1 MKLKGHRNRDGGP
14 SKCLPNYLPWT
25 ASERGAALIL
35 TLIFVALLTGMV
47 IAFYATMRV
56 EQRAS
61 HAYANTQRAKM
72 VSQGAVSHG
81 IELLRANI
89 PEPALISES
98 AEVAAGELWVTNP
111 GRLTVVRE
119 DGSET
124 IVPLH
129 TGAADQSPNETDDPD
144 VYSVDLNEPLPGRK
158 DPPIATAMDANGRP
172 NLDIDAPPM
181 RVKWVPVLERPAETA
196 SEENQISGRY
206 AFWMDDESSKI
217 NFNVALGKPSRRDE
231 DPQGFWQQYDMGMMT
246 PLFTSGVG
254 DVEFNENSKDRE
266 WALGR
271 PRSVNL
277 DVLFDDASLLDTD
290 ALLAHAWLRGFAR
303 YPESILQFV
312 DLPDN
317 QKREWF
323 TGNRYNL
330 TFYSRSPEF
339 NVFGK
344 PRLFTTNIPLSL
356 EAGPMYQM
364 PFVYNGPEVEDPDFD
379 ISGVLHLNTL
389 MGSMGFTHGVQNEDG
404 RRELAGNVVNR
415 AQFEMLK
422 RYMTRKWPGYDASFV
437 DKYGE
442 RECYQMALSMLLMA
456 RMATTTMSNANRN
469 TGRNNFSRDYAFRTS
484 STIYSPPNGERT
496 WWRPERHYW
505 PIKLNSN
512 EDKSSAV
519 ESTEDADIV
528 PMLPQHPGPYITEV
542 LLTFQV
548 IRDSKSGKKK
558 VRFRYSAE
566 YYMPDL
572 GPEVFLKYFPAKVD
586 YLRIEPTAVRPE
598 GMPDFYELGPPNP
611 DAMTRPK
618 RRNDQDWNF
627 QYRRMR
633 RDANGDPIL
642 NQNGKPRYA
651 LDKLSLGNLRISPN
665 RNIKLVSRNSTNY
678 GMGKNKGTERK
689 VVTSPWR
696 YLGKFGDFLPHTRDR
711 FENETGGNH
720 AEDEALLIDSDTG
733 LLKFDVKLRLGMG
746 ILNDSKRTVQ
756 MIPLGETSEPEHV
769 LEADFELD
777 TRFTDGPK
785 TVSWQISDPRL
796 SWHKESWIL
805 DTESEGTPGE
815 PNAIGGEALEPDD
828 DSSEKS
834 KMRYFQRGPGQ
845 VKSMEADS
853 PRAFP
858 LNRPDEYNSRSRITS
873 KGYWSVLHTGIQG
886 NPDQNEP
893 PTPWRTLD
901 LGGGESNDSG
911 PPDYLLLDLI
921 GATYP
926 MQHDQWRINSTLPD
940 EFSTVS
946 FMNSTAGQVNLN
958 SKVYPDDSPYFM
970 PPERSLP
977 LEAVFKHLRTDE
989 EVRRLVDA
997 INDRQES
1004 EPFLYVGELAEVDG
1018 YLRNDDGATQFQNEE
1033 LLRNMMGSLATN
1045 SNTFGLWGV
1054 AQVVQKIPGHSE
1066 WGEFEDGDRVLAEK
1080 RFHAVI
1086 ERYIWPGNDGVPGNA
1101 HVNSSGEWDRIAL
1114 QAAEIPFDGAITDT
1128 LFQLPG
1134 SPPLL
1139 KPENSKRLRLD
1150 RKGTY
1155 PVFDGPQKV
1164 EMDRFVSGA
1173 LGKVLWEESS
1183 LEVAYNP
1190 PQPVIKY
1197 RVVYFR
1203 YLDE

>member
-1 MKLKGHRNRDGGP
+1 VKFRYRKATGRNRR
-14 SKCLPNYLPWT
+14 K
-25 ASERGAALIL
+25 GAALIL
-35 TLIFVALLTGMV
+35 TLIFVALLTAMV
-47 IAFYATMRV
+47 VAFFATMRV

-89 PEPALISES
+89 PDPALISES
-98 AEVAAGELWVTNP
+98 AEVAPGEVWITNP
-111 GRLTVVRE
+111 GRLMVVGE
-119 DGSET
+119 NGDEK

-129 TGAADQSPNETDDPD
+129 TGAADRSPNETGDPD
-144 VYSVDLNEPLPGRK
+144 VYSVDLNEPLPGRT
-158 DPPIATAMDANGRP
+158 DPPIATAVSSDGRP
-172 NLDIDAPPM
+172 DLKGDAPPM
-181 RVKWVPVLERPAETA
+181 RVKWVSVLEQPDKTAAED
-196 SEENQISGRY
+196 NQISGRY

-217 NFNVALGKPSRRDE
+217 NFNVALGKPSREDV
-231 DPQGFWQQYDMGMMT
+231 DPQGFWEQYDMGMMT
-246 PLFTSGVG
+246 PLFTSGAG

-277 DVLFDDASLLDTD
+277 DVLFDDPSVLDVD

-323 TGNRYNL
+323 TGQRYNL

-339 NVFGK
+339 NAFGK

-364 PFVYNGPEVEDPDFD
+364 PFVYNGPEVPEPDFD

-389 MGSMGFTHGVQNEDG
+389 MGSMGFNHRVKNEDG
-404 RRELAGNVVNR
+404 RMEHAGNVVNR

-422 RYMTRKWPGYDASFV
+422 RYMTRKWPGYDESFV

-456 RMATTTMSNANRN
+456 RMATTEMSNANKN
-469 TGRNNFSRDYAFRTS
+469 TRRSFSHDWALRTT
-484 STIYSPPNGERT
+484 STIYSPPNGERK
-496 WWRPERHYW
+496 WSIPERHYW
-505 PIKLNSN
+505 PIKLNNDSN
-512 EDKSSAV
+512 VSEEEDI
-519 ESTEDADIV
+519 TEDDNIV
-528 PMLPQHPGPYITEV
+528 PMLPQHPGPFITEV
-542 LLTFQV
+542 RMTFV
-548 IRDSKSGKKK
+548 VEPSRNATKKR
-558 VRFRYSAE
+558 VRFKYEVE

-572 GPEVFLKYFPAKVD
+572 GPEVFLEFFPAKVD

-611 DAMTRPK
+611 HAIARPTVK
-618 RRNDQDWNF
+618 GDQDWNF
-627 QYRRMR
+627 QF
-633 RDANGDPIL
+633 DE
-642 NQNGKPRYA
+642 KH
-651 LDKLSLGNLRISPN
+651 KWSLGDLKVKPDKNF
-665 RNIKLVSRNSTNY
+665 KLVSRNSTIH
-678 GMGKNKGTERK
+678 GKVEGEER
-689 VVTSPWR
+689 VVERIVFPSEWA
-696 YLGKFGDFLPHTRDR
+696 YLGEFGDFLIPNRRSHKKS
-711 FENETGGNH
+711 
-720 AEDEALLIDSDTG
+720 ALLIDSDTG
-733 LLKFDVKLRLGMG
+733 ELVFDVKWRLGMG
-746 ILNDSKRTVQ
+746 IKLPVNMRSANRRPVQ
-756 MIPLGETSEPEHV
+756 MIPLGESNDPEHV
-769 LEADFELD
+769 LEAQFKLD
-777 TRFTDGPK
+777 PRIPGDDKK

-796 SWHKESWIL
+796 SWHKDSWIL
-805 DTESEGTPGE
+805 DDEDEGTPNA
-815 PNAIGGEALEPDD
+815 PNAIGGVPLEPND
-828 DSSEKS
+828 DSTEKS
-834 KMRYFQRGPGQ
+834 KMRYFQRGPGR
-845 VKSMEADS
+845 VKDVEGESGRTFS
-853 PRAFP
+853 

-873 KGYWSVLHTGIQG
+873 KGYWSMLHTGIQG

-893 PTPWRTLD
+893 PTPWQTLD

-958 SKVYPDDSPYFM
+958 SKIYPDDSPYFS
-970 PPERSLP
+970 PPDRTLP
-977 LEAVFKHLRTDE
+977 LEAVFKHLRSDG
-989 EVRRLVDA
+989 EVKQLVKE
-997 INDRQES
+997 INQRQDN
-1004 EPFLYVGELAEVDG
+1004 EPFLYVGELAEVPG
-1018 YLRNDDGATQFQNEE
+1018 YQRKEADTTQFENEE
-1033 LLRNMMGSLATN
+1033 LLRNMMGSLTTN
-1045 SNTFGLWGV
+1045 SNTFGLWGA
-1054 AQVVQKIPGHSE
+1054 AQVVQKIPGHNK

-1080 RFHAVI
+1080 RFHAII

-1101 HVNSSGEWDRIAL
+1101 HVNTSGEWDRIA
-1114 QAAEIPFDGAITDT
+1114 QQRAEIPFDGSLTDT
-1128 LFQLPG
+1128 LFGLPG
-1134 SPPLL
+1134 SPPLF
-1139 KPENSKRLRLD
+1139 KAGNSRRLRLD
-1150 RKGTY
+1150 QEGSY

-1164 EMDRFVSGA
+1164 EMDRFVTKA
-1173 LGKVLWEESS
+1173 LGKVAWHQST
-1183 LEVAYNP
+1183 LEDAYNP